1 MRGSP
6 PAIETIGAPHSST
19 AATACST
26 GMRCFST
33 DAGCWILPQPAHLRL
48 QANSGS
54 SSMISGY
61 FSTLLIFC
69 FIRYVPSFTV
79 RWSGMAMSCC
89 LRIPALAP
97 RRPVCQLGHAI
108 CLEHTAC
115 MSHDV
120 CMPAKPQP
128 RRAEH
133 ASDTRAAL
141 VAAARRLFAAHGYD
155 GTGTEQIVAD
165 ARVTRGAL
173 YHHFRDKAD
182 LFRAVMA
189 EAAGS
194 IAQRLIDEQLAL
206 EAPSP
211 LAEIQEGISA
221 FLDVCVGGDFQRIV
235 LVDGPR
241 VLGSDAWEELVERY
255 GRGILEEWLNRC
267 VEAGD
272 LAAVPVPALAR
283 LLIAMLT
290 EASLAIAR
298 SATPSE
304 TRAEFGIVLDRMLTG
319 LRP

>member
-1 MRGSP
+1 
-6 PAIETIGAPHSST
+6 
-19 AATACST
+19 
-26 GMRCFST
+26 
-33 DAGCWILPQPAHLRL
+33 
-48 QANSGS
+48 
-54 SSMISGY
+54 
-61 FSTLLIFC
+61 
-69 FIRYVPSFTV
+69 
-79 RWSGMAMSCC
+79 
-89 LRIPALAP
+89 
-97 RRPVCQLGHAI
+97 
-108 CLEHTAC
+108 
-115 MSHDV
+115 
-120 CMPAKPQP
+120 MPAKPQP
-128 RRAEH
+128 QPRRTEH

-141 VAAARRLFAAHGYD
+141 VASARRLFAAHGYD
-155 GTGTEQIVAD
+155 ATGTEQIVAD

-194 IAQRLIDEQLAL
+194 VAQHLIDEQLAS

-211 LAEIQEGISA
+211 LAEVRKGISA
-221 FLDVCVGGDFQRIV
+221 FLDVCVDGDFQRIV

-272 LAAVPVPALAR
+272 LEAVPVRALAR

-290 EASLAIAR
+290 EAGLEIAR

-304 TRAEFGIVLDRMLTG
+304 ARTELGIVLDRMLTG

>member
-1 MRGSP
+1 MAVCQRNRNRAGPSTPPTPGPRWSP
-6 PAIETIGAPHSST
+6 P
-19 AATACST
+19 
-26 GMRCFST
+26 
-33 DAGCWILPQPAHLRL
+33 
-48 QANSGS
+48 
-54 SSMISGY
+54 
-61 FSTLLIFC
+61 
-69 FIRYVPSFTV
+69 
-79 RWSGMAMSCC
+79 
-89 LRIPALAP
+89 
-97 RRPVCQLGHAI
+97 
-108 CLEHTAC
+108 
-115 MSHDV
+115 
-120 CMPAKPQP
+120 
-128 RRAEH
+128 
-133 ASDTRAAL
+133 RAAFSQL
-141 VAAARRLFAAHGYD
+141 TGYD

-194 IAQRLIDEQLAL
+194 VAQRLIDEQLAS
-206 EAPSP
+206 ESPSP
-211 LAEIQEGISA
+211 LAEIQDGVSA

-255 GRGILEEWLNRC
+255 GRGILEEWLSRC

-272 LAAVPVPALAR
+272 LEAVPVRALAR

-298 SATPSE
+298 SASPE
-304 TRAEFGIVLDRMLTG
+304 QTRAELGIVLDRILTG

>member
-1 MRGSP
+1 MF
-6 PAIETIGAPHSST
+6 HN
-19 AATACST
+19 
-26 GMRCFST
+26 
-33 DAGCWILPQPAHLRL
+33 GCMEA
-48 QANSGS
+48 
-54 SSMISGY
+54 
-61 FSTLLIFC
+61 
-69 FIRYVPSFTV
+69 
-79 RWSGMAMSCC
+79 
-89 LRIPALAP
+89 
-97 RRPVCQLGHAI
+97 
-108 CLEHTAC
+108 E
-115 MSHDV
+115 
-120 CMPAKPQP
+120 PQP

-133 ASDTRAAL
+133 SSDTRTAL
-141 VAAARRLFAAHGYD
+141 LAAARRLFAAHGYD

-194 IAQRLIDEQLAL
+194 VAQRLIDEQVAT
-206 EAPSP
+206 ESTSP
-211 LAEIQEGISA
+211 LAEIRDGVAA

-241 VLGSDAWEELVERY
+241 VLGSEAWEDLVERY

-267 VEAGD
+267 VSAGELD
-272 LAAVPVPALAR
+272 AVPVRALAR

-298 SATPSE
+298 SASPTQ
-304 TRAEFGIVLDRMLTG
+304 TRAELGTVLDRMLTG